1 MTATPAP
8 APLEPRHRYLL
19 GALALGHLCN
29 DWVAGTLWLLAPAI
43 AAAMG
48 LGPVEVGLILT
59 VNGIGA
65 GLAYI
70 PAGILSDR
78 SSRPGLL
85 MLLSFWWVAV
95 GYLAATLAPGF
106 WAVTLLL
113 AFGVMG
119 DAFWHPVATGVLV
132 KELPAR
138 RAQAIGIH
146 AIGGSIG
153 AEVLAPL
160 GTGLL
165 LGYFDWQTTLQ
176 ILVLP
181 VVLMGIAFVPV
192 ALRIGR
198 DNPGRPAP
206 IDFAGM
212 LRQWSR
218 PAGLALIAMMVL
230 YNMALVA
237 QLAMA
242 PLYFQQQ
249 HGLSPFYAGLIFAS
263 ILVVGSLLQ
272 PLFGKFS
279 DTRER
284 KPMVLVVLFAAS
296 FFALFAGLGGSL
308 TWSILGLLPSIAMLT
323 AVRPVV
329 LAAAVEYS
337 SRSESTTLG
346 IVFTVLDGVGMAG
359 ALLAGLAGEVHL
371 GHAFILGA
379 GLAFGAALICVFLRF
394 PRGELA
400 PGDAHVSP
408 VASPADP

>member
-1 MTATPAP
+1 MQA
-8 APLEPRHRYLL
+8 LEPRHRFLL
-19 GALALGHLCN
+19 GALALGHLSN

-48 LGPVEVGLILT
+48 LGPAEVGLILT
-59 VNGIGA
+59 INGIGA
-65 GLAYI
+65 GIAYI

-78 SSRPGLL
+78 STRPGLL
-85 MLLSFWWVAV
+85 MLLSFWWVAI
-95 GYLAATLAPGF
+95 GYLGATLAPGF

-132 KELPAR
+132 KVLPGR

-160 GTGLL
+160 STGFL
-165 LGYFDWQTTLQ
+165 LGYFEWQTTLQ

-181 VVLMGIAFVPV
+181 VILMGVLFVPM
-192 ALRIGR
+192 AARIGR
-198 DNPGRPAP
+198 EHPSATPAA
-206 IDFAGM
+206 IDIRGM
-212 LRQWSR
+212 LHQWSR
-218 PAGLALIAMMVL
+218 PTGLMLIAMLIL

-249 HGLSPFYAGLIFAS
+249 HGMSPFESGAIFAF
-263 ILVVGSLLQ
+263 ILVIGSLFQ
-272 PLFGKFS
+272 PLLGKFS
-279 DTRER
+279 DARER
-284 KPMVLVVLFAAS
+284 KPLVLVMLFAAS
-296 FFALFAGLGGSL
+296 FFALFASL
-308 TWSILGLLPSIAMLT
+308 SSSLVWAILGLLPSIAILT

-337 SRSESTTLG
+337 AKSESTTLG

-359 ALLAGLAGEVHL
+359 ALLAGIAGEFEL
-371 GHAFILGA
+371 AYAFLLGA
-379 GLAFGAALICVFLRF
+379 GLAFVSAIICVFLRF
-394 PRGELA
+394 PGGELPA
-400 PGDAHVSP
+400 ESTAVSP
-408 VASPADP
+408 VASPGDP